1 MGVRE
6 AIKRKFSKVN
16 EESLPPGYYT
26 LGDGKVRKIP
36 TEGFSKWY
44 KRGDYS
50 FRYNYAT
57 KNLEC
62 YYIDKSEKIDELGLS
77 FTNWIDN
84 PDYWVDNYLNQI
96 EDEAKSLGYYEE
108 SKKLKESI
116 KKVFSKRVDE
126 AEAFVIAYREGGQDK
141 FSSVTANS
149 SSEALQIFNAAVDKA
164 GRNVNN
170 VHIAVEDVDITESL
184 PPIRDYKV
192 VRMIDDEPTKLATVR
207 ARNKEEAKANML
219 LALLDAGYYEDEVT
233 PEIEDGTITVQL
245 DECDD
250 LKEEDECKTAYV
262 VSECIYNEDGSTET
276 KPLFSIKADSP
287 EEAQSRLVKCAREH
301 GISDLSNLVLHEYD
315 AEVARTLLN
324 KIYEDDKDTKKA
336 FRIRYKYNYV
346 EETDESPYVRS
357 AVFEAPLIVVAKDS
371 EEALNK
377 AMSMSNE
384 IANKNRYMDGEPY
397 NFEIE
402 AVYDSLED
410 YKSKYR
416 MSNIPVVECDDLKES
431 VDYDTYKYYITIRPE
446 TPNPTKMD
454 DLKVKLKQEDILP
467 VYVSAHYSS
476 DGKKYRDS
484 YGWIYLLKSKEDYDK
499 LLDISTE
506 VLGSK
511 DGINVKPLEFNKSE
525 WDIRELNEALEDDP
539 EVADQEYSSADTS
552 INSSKVPAVF
562 KMVKFDQG
570 SINLDYG
577 GGKFDN
583 AAQYLE
589 DTYGA
594 INLVYDPYNRSSE
607 HNNDVL
613 MVIRQ
618 NGGADTVTCSNV
630 LNVIK
635 EPAARL
641 AVVRNCKNYLK
652 SGGKAYFTVYEGSGD
667 GVEGPTK
674 AGYQLNKK
682 TADYV
687 DEISQVFSNVTRR
700 GKLIIAEGISV
711 NQRVIEGNIFET
723 PDGVDAHLQGNRHDE
738 GLTLDDLNKAQYSS
752 SMMNDRAEV
761 HVDGRSYVKVSEDQ
775 WEYHPT
781 QEKALGYKVTTD
793 RLWNEIIQNAERVD
807 FYP

>member
-57 KNLEC
+57 KSLEC
-62 YYIDKSEKIDELGLS
+62 YYIDRSSKIDELGLS

-96 EDEAKSLGYYEE
+96 EEEAKSLGYYEE

-126 AEAFVIAYREGGQDK
+126 TQYYFPNGSKATNEDVIDALAYMYGVSVSKVKNTIGTYDRDSIIKAIAYYSTKGYNPKKKQELYKSNIEDIKSLMGIKESSSIRESESYVIAYREGGQDK

-192 VRMIDDEPTKLATVR
+192 VRTIDNEPTELTTVR
-207 ARNKEEAKANML
+207 ARNEEEAKANML

-276 KPLFSIKADSP
+276 KPLFSIRADSP

-315 AEVARTLLN
+315 AEVASTLLN

-357 AVFEAPLIVVAKDS
+357 AVFEAPLIVVANDS

-416 MSNIPVVECDDLKES
+416 MSNIPVVECDDLSES

-467 VYVSAHYSS
+467 VYVSARYSP

-525 WDIRELNEALEDDP
+525 WDIRESNEDFEDDTIFTR
-539 EVADQEYSSADTS
+539 EVAHES
-552 INSSKVPAVF
+552 IPVNK
-562 KMVKFDQG
+562 
-570 SINLDYG
+570 
-577 GGKFDN
+577 
-583 AAQYLE
+583 
-589 DTYGA
+589 
-594 INLVYDPYNRSSE
+594 R
-607 HNNDVL
+607 
-613 MVIRQ
+613 
-618 NGGADTVTCSNV
+618 
-630 LNVIK
+630 
-635 EPAARL
+635 
-641 AVVRNCKNYLK
+641 VV
-652 SGGKAYFTVYEGSGD
+652 
-667 GVEGPTK
+667 
-674 AGYQLNKK
+674 
-682 TADYV
+682 
-687 DEISQVFSNVTRR
+687 
-700 GKLIIAEGISV
+700 
-711 NQRVIEGNIFET
+711 EGNIFET

-781 QEKALGYKVTTD
+781 QERALGYKVTTD